1 MLGYSIDGNP
11 HFIDAAE
18 KAYYAIFENEGT
30 AQKPPVQQPNQQQTS
45 PVPQQQQQ
53 RTQQTVT
60 RNTGTQPQ
68 QPQASQQN
76 STKTATQPRQSS
88 QQQQE
93 TQSAPPQPQPQS
105 QPSQQ
110 QTATK
115 NTTAQQQS
123 NPSQT
128 VSPAITSMNADTRK
142 GLLGQIKARAGVLW
156 NNGWDA
162 FMDKNLETFYYTNQD
177 IIKEHMANS
186 GSTFEEAMR
195 WAVKQDAVNY
205 DRFLAAIRNKW
216 EKDNN
221 REALKNAGIR
231 RKN

>member
-1 MLGYSIDGNP
+1 MPSEIINYTFVLGYSIDGNP

-45 PVPQQQQQ
+45 PVPPPQQQ
-53 RTQQTVT
+53 
-60 RNTGTQPQ
+60 GTQSVPPQ
-68 QPQASQQN
+68 QLPS
-76 STKTATQPRQSS
+76 
-88 QQQQE
+88 
-93 TQSAPPQPQPQS
+93 PQS
-105 QPSQQ
+105 QPSRQQ
-110 QTATK
+110 ATTK